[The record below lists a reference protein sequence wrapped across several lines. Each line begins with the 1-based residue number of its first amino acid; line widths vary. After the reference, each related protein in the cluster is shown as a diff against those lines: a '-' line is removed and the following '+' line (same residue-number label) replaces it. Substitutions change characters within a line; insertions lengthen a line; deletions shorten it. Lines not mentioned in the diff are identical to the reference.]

1 MKIQMNVNGST
12 QNLDLEEEMPILWA
26 LRDKMGLTGTKYGCG
41 KGLCGV
47 CTVHLDG
54 VAIRSCVTPVSEAN
68 GKKITSIE
76 GLSKDGKHQNSLIF
90 LGLLVGFA
98 IGYDIFEGNIYG
110 GDTLIP
116 VIKK

>member
-1 MKIQMNVNGST
+1 MEA
-12 QNLDLEEEMPILWA
+12 QNRFLRYDDHLLEASDEDNL
-26 LRDKMGLTGTKYGCG
+26 LRTGF
-41 KGLCGV
+41 
-47 CTVHLDG
+47 
-54 VAIRSCVTPVSEAN
+54 
-68 GKKITSIE
+68 
-76 GLSKDGKHQNSLIF
+76 SKDGKHQNSLIF